1 MTNAPK
7 VKDKPTLQTP
17 KLLNSGELWLIHYF
31 SIEKITLNPLKEI
44 LMYNTKVFIMFSFH
58 DKPF

>member
-1 MTNAPK
+1 M
-7 VKDKPTLQTP
+7 QTP